1 MEFLACLKNKKGI
14 NFIERKIFW
23 TEIQFINATTLCMQI
38 TCNKPAGWTGTRFH
52 TLTFLSEASY
62 EAQQM
67 LRFKLW
73 DPNNLV

>member
-1 MEFLACLKNKKGI
+1 
-14 NFIERKIFW
+14 
-23 TEIQFINATTLCMQI
+23 LCMQI